1 MRTVRGIPLLFAVSG
16 LAALLTYAGSDWSA
30 LQAQAGVALTG
41 RVISDAEGPME
52 GVVVTARKEGS
63 TISMSVVTDN
73 RGRYNFPEA
82 KLGSGDYQLKI
93 RAIGYEILGPTAID
107 VRGGVTASAD
117 IKLRPTID
125 LAAQLTNAEWLTSM
139 PGSDQQKKF
148 LLSCNSCHS
157 YQPIVNSTHD
167 AGKFLQVFE
176 RMAGYYPGST
186 LLHPQ
191 RLVGAARRNLG
202 GGAGS
207 AMGGEGMSA
216 DPRAKVAADWLAT
229 VNLSKGPIRDYP
241 FKTLPRPSGRATRVI
256 VTEYDLPRKTI
267 EPHDVIVD
275 SDGMVWYSD
284 FGALLLGKMYPKTG
298 RVTEYPIP
306 LIKEGFPVG
315 TLDLE
320 ADRDGNLWVGLM
332 YQGGVAKLERT
343 TGKVQTWSVPKE
355 WQTDATQQS
364 FASPTFSHVDGKVW
378 VKNSDRAQILRLDP
392 ATGKWENFGTFTD
405 PETKRTIGSY
415 GINADHNNN
424 LYMLDFNAGSIGI
437 LDGATKKLEILR
449 TAIPNSRPRRGSV
462 DAGNR
467 LWFGEYD
474 GNAIGM
480 LDPKTRQIKEWPVP
494 TPWSNP
500 YDVVIDKNGEA
511 WTGSMMSD
519 RIVRLD
525 TRTGQFTEY
534 LLPNPTNIRRV
545 WVDNST
551 NPVTFWVGSNHGAS
565 IVKLEPLD

>member
-1 MRTVRGIPLLFAVSG
+1 MRKSLLLFTVSG
-16 LAALLTYAGSDWSA
+16 LTALLIHAGSDWSP

-41 RVISDAEGPME
+41 LVISDEEGPME
-52 GVVVTARKEGS
+52 GVVVTARAEGS
-63 TISMSVVTDN
+63 PISISVVTDDK
-73 RGRYNFPEA
+73 GRYNFPVS
-82 KLGSGDYQLKI
+82 KLPDGDYGLKI
-93 RAIGYEILGPTAID
+93 RAIGYEIVGPTGID
-107 VRGGVTASAD
+107 VRSGVTANA
-117 IKLRPTID
+117 IVKLRPTRD
-125 LAAQLTNAEWLTSM
+125 LAAQLSNAEWMASM

-157 YQPIVNSTHD
+157 YQPVVNSTHD
-167 AGKFLQVFE
+167 AAEFLKVFD

-186 LLHPQ
+186 PLHPQ
-191 RLVGAARRNLG
+191 RLVGSARRNLG

-207 AMGGEGMSA
+207 AMGGEGGMSS
-216 DPRAKVAADWLAT
+216 DPRAKAAADWLAT
-229 VNLSKGPIRDYP
+229 VNLSKGPTHNYL
-241 FKTLPRPSGRATRVI
+241 FKTLARPSGRATRVI

-284 FGALLLGKMYPKTG
+284 FGALLLGKMDPKTG
-298 RVTEYPIP
+298 KVTEYPIP

-320 ADRDGNLWVGLM
+320 TDRDGNLWVGLM
-332 YQGGVAKLERT
+332 YQGGVAKLDRK

-392 ATGKWENFGTFTD
+392 ATGQWENFGTFTD

-424 LYMLDFNAGSIGI
+424 LYMLDFNAAGIGI

-449 TAIPNSRPRRGSV
+449 TTIPDSRPRRGSV
-462 DAGNR
+462 DAQNR
-467 LWFGEYD
+467 LWFAEYD
-474 GNAIGM
+474 GNAIGV
-480 LDPKTRQIKEWPVP
+480 LDPKTRQIKEWPAP

-500 YDVVIDKNGEA
+500 YDVVIDRNSEA

>member
-1 MRTVRGIPLLFAVSG
+1 MRNNLLLFAVAG
-16 LAALLTYAGSDWSA
+16 VTALVMYAGSNSSSS
-30 LQAQAGVALTG
+30 LRAQSGVALTG
-41 RVISDAEGPME
+41 LVTSEEEERME

-63 TISMSVVTDN
+63 PISISVVTDQT
-73 RGRYNFPEA
+73 GRYNFPES
-82 KLGSGDYQLKI
+82 KLPDGDYLLKV
-93 RAIGYEILGPTAID
+93 RAIGYDLVGPREID
-107 VRGGVTASAD
+107 VRSGVTANAI
-117 IKLRPTID
+117 IKLRQTKD
-125 LAAQLTNAEWLTSM
+125 LAVQLTNAEWLASM
-139 PGSDQQKKF
+139 PGSDEQKKF

-157 YQPIVNSTHD
+157 YQPIVNSMHD
-167 AGKFLQVFE
+167 AKEFLQVFD

-186 LLHPQ
+186 QLHPQ
-191 RLVGAARRNLG
+191 RLIGTARRNLG
-202 GGAGS
+202 GGAGN
-207 AMGGEGMSA
+207 AMGAEGGMSA
-216 DPRAKVAADWLAT
+216 DPRAKAAAEWLAT
-229 VNLSKGPIRDYP
+229 VNRSKGPTHDYP

-267 EPHDVIVD
+267 EPHDVILD
-275 SDGMVWYSD
+275 RDGMVWYSD
-284 FGALLLGKMYPKTG
+284 FGAMFLGKMDPKTG
-298 RVTEYPIP
+298 KVSEYPIP
-306 LIKEGFPVG
+306 VIKEGFPVG

-332 YQGGVAKLERT
+332 YQGGVAKLDRK
-343 TGKVQTWSVPKE
+343 TGHVQTWSVPKE

-392 ATGKWENFGTFTD
+392 ATNAWENFGTFTD
-405 PETKRTIGSY
+405 PQTKRTIGSY
-415 GINADHNNN
+415 GINADQNNN
-424 LYMLDFNAGSIGI
+424 LYMLDFNGESIGI
-437 LDGATKKLEILR
+437 LDGATKKLDLVR
-449 TAIPNSRPRRGSV
+449 TSVANSRPRRGSV
-462 DAGNR
+462 EAQNR
-467 LWFGEYD
+467 LWFAEYD
-474 GNAIGM
+474 GDAIGM

-519 RIVRLD
+519 RILRLD
-525 TRTGQFTEY
+525 TKTGRFIEY

-565 IVKLEPLD
+565 IVKVEPLD